1 MLKNKLEKVMGYG
14 MLIIITCATLMINV
28 NAGSITVAKRNG
40 KSDKKEFEHIVV
52 IDAGHGGYDPGKI
65 GITGKLRKIL
75 I

>member
-40 KSDKKEFEHIVV
+40 
-52 IDAGHGGYDPGKI
+52 
-65 GITGKLRKIL
+65 
-75 I
+75 